1 VTEQGTATGKSESA
15 YEWRGA
21 ILTIVV
27 IGIGGV
33 VGSTAR
39 WQISEWSAERWPS
52 SFPWGTFLINVSG
65 SLILGLYLTIVTERI
80 AGRPL
85 TRLLVATGVLGA
97 YTTFSTFVYETVRLI
112 QHGEPMTAVAYLAAS
127 LIAGLAACAVGIS
140 AGQAR

>member
-1 VTEQGTATGKSESA
+1 MTERGHATAKSESD
-15 YEWRGA
+15 YEWRGTF
-21 ILTIVV
+21 LTIIVV
-27 IGIGGV
+27 GIGGV

-39 WQISEWSAERWPS
+39 WQISEWSVEHWPS

-65 SLILGLYLTIVTERI
+65 SFILGLYLTIVTKRI

-112 QHGEPMTAVAYLAAS
+112 QHGEPLTAVTYLVAS
-127 LIAGLAACAVGIS
+127 LIAGLAACAVGIF
-140 AGQAR
+140 AGRAR